1 MKFGIEDIIFEKIIE
16 FIRNEKLIKKV
27 ILFGLRVRGDYK
39 NNLDIDI
46 VIVVDGEIIVGFK
59 LDLDEAVGFYKVDII
74 EFDKLEDEVFKNK
87 ILKEGIVIFERGV

>member
-59 LDLDEAVGFYKVDII
+59 LDLDEVVGFYKVDII